1 VTFYSIW
8 TIQVSVGEVLAA
20 LRNMPDVFDKGSLL
34 VSVSAGKERVIQE
47 ISALTFYLASYF
59 QF

>member
-1 VTFYSIW
+1 M
-8 TIQVSVGEVLAA
+8 SVGEVLAA
-20 LRNMPDVFDKGSLL
+20 LRNMSDVFDKGSLL